1 MCCPK
6 AMHFYALPSP
16 PSTHTFHKHSLV
28 VLRKQAAKQT
38 KEWNQVTPCT
48 FENTNLTS
56 FTCKFIF
63 FHISYAGQQRDNRAF
78 EQVKKYMEWSLRQC
92 DNLPC
97 SSQVRLGS
105 LPNSF
110 NKQRE
115 ASQMLCSF
123 GLFSPWNLVRVVK
136 DDSDRHLEKRKEI
149 KSQRYFKAICGDWLC
164 WPAHAASTG
173 GEIRFHHYSS
183 SFTSVGQQGKVFH
196 KCGKF
201 SVWPRTVLL

>member
-1 MCCPK
+1 M
-6 AMHFYALPSP
+6 
-16 PSTHTFHKHSLV
+16 
-28 VLRKQAAKQT
+28 
-38 KEWNQVTPCT
+38 TPCT
-48 FENTNLTS
+48 FENTNPTS
-56 FTCKFIF
+56 LTCKFIL

-78 EQVKKYMEWSLRQC
+78 ERVKKYMGWSSRQC

-110 NKQRE
+110 NKQRPWE

-164 WPAHAASTG
+164 WPSSCCFSG
-173 GEIRFHHYSS
+173 GGRELDFIITSS
-183 SFTSVGQQGKVFH
+183 LSLQWVSRKVFH